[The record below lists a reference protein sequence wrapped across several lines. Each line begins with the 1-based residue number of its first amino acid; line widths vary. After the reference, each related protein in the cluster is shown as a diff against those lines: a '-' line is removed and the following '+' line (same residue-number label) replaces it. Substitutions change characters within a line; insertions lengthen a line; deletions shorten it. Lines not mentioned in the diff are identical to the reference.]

1 MRTIYTCKWF
11 YTQRWLKYKLC
22 GVLQRIFSKIS
33 KLDQK
38 FARPA
43 MMPKWDANWKSGRLM
58 ITSPPPFLGPL
69 LKLSKEEFC
78 HFNHKS
84 VKYVYVKGSPPKRK
98 HQKSAKITVQ
108 NVLQS
113 IFLHCW
119 EQFDDM
125 CGPWE
130 IRADKPRCTHQVH
143 DCRRVTLYTE
153 PGMDKF
159 SRE

>member
-1 MRTIYTCKWF
+1 MIEVQTLWCAAKDIFQDFKIGSKVCKTRNDAKMRCQLEIWK
-11 YTQRWLKYKLC
+11 
-22 GVLQRIFSKIS
+22 IDDNFS
-33 KLDQK
+33 
-38 FARPA
+38 
-43 MMPKWDANWKSGRLM
+43 
-58 ITSPPPFLGPL
+58 PPFLGSL
-69 LKLSKEEFC
+69 LKLSQEELC

-130 IRADKPRCTHQVH
+130 IRADNPRCTHQVH